1 MYTPE
6 FDPNKMRETV
16 LQVASRRPDP
26 EPCDTDHIGLMLY
39 FADTEAYRRL
49 GSSITGAT
57 YRNMSPG
64 PMPAQL
70 PETLLQ
76 MMSQGDAQL
85 HQVATIVRITTR
97 ISPNREPNLSTFTAA
112 ELDIIESTMESF
124 QECSTEHLSKQASTE
139 VGYRTT
145 KPYSTIPY
153 ETSWISTEPL
163 SPKAVAVGKRVAA
176 GQA

>member
-16 LQVASRRPDP
+16 LQVANRFPNP

-39 FADTEAYRRL
+39 FADTEAYRRM
-49 GSSITGAT
+49 GHSITGAT

-76 MMSQGDAQL
+76 MMSQGDAL
-85 HQVATIVRITTR
+85 FDQVESIVRITTR
-97 ISPNREPNLSTFTAA
+97 ISPNREPNLSAFTPA
-112 ELDIIESTMESF
+112 ELDIIGSTMESF
-124 QECSTEHLSKQASTE
+124 QEYTTERLSKQASAE
-139 VGYRTT
+139 VGYRAT

-163 SPKAVAVGKRVAA
+163 SPEAIALGQRVAA
-176 GQA
+176 GQP